1 MKKALILITLFLIA
15 LPTFSQKKE
24 KIKGSKIVTIQKK
37 QIESFN
43 SVEIL
48 DNLEVFLVKGNECG
62 IEIEADDNLHEAIE
76 IVVHGNILRVATLK
90 NIVGAK
96 KLSLRITYTNDFKE
110 ITARNEATVSIIEF
124 LELDA
129 ITIKSFDY
137 AELFINAKPKTFNL
151 SMNDK
156 SKAELNLK
164 AENSTISL
172 SKNATLKALIA
183 SENLIFDMYQK
194 SEANI
199 EGDTNNLKLRL
210 DNNAQF
216 TGKNFA
222 CKNVNLTTE
231 AYSKASL
238 FAKDNI
244 TISAL
249 AKSEIQLYGDPKI
262 AITQFLDSAILMKKP
277 SK

>member
-48 DNLEVFLVKGNECG
+48 DNLEVFLVKGSECG

-76 IVVHGNILRVATLK
+76 IVVHGNTLRVATLK

-129 ITIKSFDY
+129 ITIKSYDY
-137 AELFINAKPKTFNL
+137 AELFINAKPKAFNL

-164 AENSTISL
+164 AENSGCSVARSSRL
-172 SKNATLKALIA
+172 VWDQEVAGSNPATP
-183 SENLIFDMYQK
+183 
-194 SEANI
+194 
-199 EGDTNNLKLRL
+199 T
-210 DNNAQF
+210 
-216 TGKNFA
+216 KNFL
-222 CKNVNLTTE
+222 KSLHL
-231 AYSKASL
+231 YSLKKHTIMSDTIEKVKCLNNRLWASRL
-238 FAKDNI
+238 YCCYLC
-244 TISAL
+244 S
-249 AKSEIQLYGDPKI
+249 KS
-262 AITQFLDSAILMKKP
+262 
-277 SK
+277 